1 MARSTVL
8 LIVIGALLTVA
19 IAAAAAVAAIRGA
32 EDELPE
38 GTPGRTVQLY
48 LRAIED
54 RDATKAYSYLSPE
67 LASRCSRT
75 FPKDAITNRGSASI
89 RATLEETRIAGV
101 TATVRVELT
110 EHFGDAP
117 FGQSDPKQKLVFQ
130 LEQVEGEW
138 RFSESPWP
146 LYCPPKLS

>member
-8 LIVIGALLTVA
+8 LIVIGALLTVV

-54 RDATKAYSYLSPE
+54 RDATRAYSYLSPE
-67 LASRCSRT
+67 LASRCST
-75 FPKDAITNRGSASI
+75 FPKDAITYRGSASI
-89 RATLEETRIAGV
+89 RATLEEARIAGG

-110 EHFGDAP
+110 ENFSDAP
-117 FGQSDPKQKLVFQ
+117 FGQSDPRQRLVFELQ
-130 LEQVEGEW
+130 QIEGEW
-138 RFSESPWP
+138 WFSESPWP
-146 LYCPPKLS
+146 LYCPPKFP